1 MARVDS
7 AKTEFMGAQGVG
19 FEVVWRGA
27 DWRAATGI
35 EAHGYCIAVVSV
47 LSSYRLEGCRIVPA
61 TRRVRRR
68 KWCNSNIS
76 LAVSKAT
83 RFTYRDEN
91 ESVISGLLI

>member
-1 MARVDS
+1 VARVDS

-47 LSSYRLEGCRIVPA
+47 LSSYRLEGCRCA
-61 TRRVRRR
+61 KLKGSGCRVCAGFRLWRVQ
-68 KWCNSNIS
+68 S
-76 LAVSKAT
+76 
-83 RFTYRDEN
+83 
-91 ESVISGLLI
+91 